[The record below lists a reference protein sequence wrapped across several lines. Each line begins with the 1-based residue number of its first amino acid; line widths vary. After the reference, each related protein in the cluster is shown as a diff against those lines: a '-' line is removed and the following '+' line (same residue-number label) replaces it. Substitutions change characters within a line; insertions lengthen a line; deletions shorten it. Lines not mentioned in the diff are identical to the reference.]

1 MAAPPGPLCCL
12 LVAVW
17 WLAWSHCLPSQ
28 VLTGADS
35 ESRTVVTVTVFYL
48 TYPVP
53 TLPTQYLTYPVPTLP
68 TQYLTYPGDIMLG
81 GLFPIHKRAEPG
93 QEDGAAC
100 GAIQDEDGIQVGT
113 LVRIVNRAANK
124 LSVKFSQSRSRPLLA
139 WPFS

>member
-1 MAAPPGPLCCL
+1 MKWRMAAPPGPLCCL

-35 ESRTVVTVTVFYL
+35 ESRTVVTVTVF
-48 TYPVP
+48 
-53 TLPTQYLTYPVPTLP
+53 YLTYPVPTLP

-124 LSVKFSQSRSRPLLA
+124 PSVKLSLSLKRPLLG
-139 WPFS
+139 PSPG